1 MEIPAEFVYKTEN
14 KDLYDQMK
22 EKTLEEVKKFKE
34 RQKIGLEHSL
44 KKKDFSLIISAV
56 GK

>member
-1 MEIPAEFVYKTEN
+1 MEIPVEFVYETET

-22 EKTLEEVKKFKE
+22 EKTLEEMEKFEE
-34 RQKIGLEHSL
+34 RKRIGMENSL
-44 KKKDFSLIISAV
+44 KKKDFPLITSAV

>member
-1 MEIPAEFVYKTEN
+1 MEISAEFVYKTEN

-22 EKTLEEVKKFKE
+22 EKTFEEVKKFKE
-34 RQKIGLEHSL
+34 RRKIGMENSL
-44 KKKDFSLIISAV
+44 KKKDFPLIISAI